1 MRRGGGLK
9 KQRLRKTPEDLNKI
23 FQGVIIIMV
32 ILRFQLLIREGANLN
47 IPDKDGDSP
56 LHEALRNHTLSQLK
70 QLQDANDVGKVY
82 FINISQS
89 TTLKLPHNVRKR
101 NVKKKTK
108 IGFFKNVHR

>member
-1 MRRGGGLK
+1 
-9 KQRLRKTPEDLNKI
+9 
-23 FQGVIIIMV
+23 MV

-89 TTLKLPHNVRKR
+89 TTLKLPRDVRKKKCKT
-101 NVKKKTK
+101 KKKNW
-108 IGFFKNVHR
+108 FFKKCTSIESFILAAFLRLKVDRRIFIPVIFISALL